1 MPRVR
6 SPERDRAFAL
16 YEESGGTLENRRI
29 AEVLGISEKTVGG
42 WKCKDKWDEKLNG
55 VLQSTERSTPKHKG
69 GQPGNQNAVGHGPP
83 EGNINAVKHGAYQSL
98 YAQFLPEEEKELY
111 EQMPGDAD
119 LEEEIRLLRL
129 KLTRLLTREHDFFYD
144 GFGVRHEKDISEED
158 RETGIQACMKQLEKM
173 VRTQEANR
181 VQREKSDREAQQ
193 MQERMQREQAKLQI
207 EQAKLE
213 LERKRTKLLEQRQS
227 GGEFEEDLSEL
238 DEMIYGDS

>member
-6 SPERDRAFAL
+6 SPERDRAFEL
-16 YEESGGTLENRRI
+16 YKESGGTLENRRI
-29 AEVLGISEKTVGG
+29 AEILDISEKTVGG
-42 WKCKDKWDEKLNG
+42 WKCKDKWNEKLNG

-98 YAQFLPEEEKELY
+98 YTQFLPEEEKELY

-158 RETGIQACMKQLEKM
+158 REAGIQACMKQLEKL
-173 VRTQEANR
+173 VRTQ
-181 VQREKSDREAQQ
+181 SQ
-193 MQERMQREQAKLQI
+193 MQKSVLDEE
-207 EQAKLE
+207 
-213 LERKRTKLLEQRQS
+213 EQRVRI
-227 GGEFEEDLSEL
+227 EKLRAEVAKINEENNDKPEDDGFIDALRGKVAEVWQ
-238 DEMIYGDS
+238 E

>member
-55 VLQSTERSTPKHKG
+55 VLQSTERSIPKHKG

-83 EGNINAVKHGAYQSL
+83 EGNINAIKHGAYQSL

-144 GFGVRHEKDISEED
+144 GFGIRHKKDISEEE
-158 RETGIQACMKQLEKM
+158 REAGIQACMKQLEKL
-173 VRTQEANR
+173 VKTQSQIQRNGLDKQEQEAR
-181 VQREKSDREAQQ
+181 I
-193 MQERMQREQAKLQI
+193 AKLQAETARIIGNDTPETADDGFI
-207 EQAKLE
+207 EALHGRVAE
-213 LERKRTKLLEQRQS
+213 AWVE
-227 GGEFEEDLSEL
+227 
-238 DEMIYGDS
+238 